1 MVGDEQVREVPEKGY
16 EGGRA
21 GATMITGKRFHLV
34 AVCLGGL
41 LLSGC
46 VMSEKYEAEKARALN
61 FQRLLAQ
68 EEKRTGELDSELKR
82 VKRDAA
88 ELEAKNRQMAA
99 QLQAVREQMAGLQE
113 ETMALREAAAL
124 KEREG
129 GRTARAAAKPKRVE
143 PEAPPAEVVEGGAS
157 PENGTPIYHE
167 VKPGETLF
175 RLSRQYRVDV
185 GKIRS
190 WNNLPDNTISVG
202 QQLIVGYE

>member
-1 MVGDEQVREVPEKGY
+1 M
-16 EGGRA
+16 
-21 GATMITGKRFHLV
+21 TTGKRFHLL
-34 AVCLGGL
+34 AVCLGGV

-68 EEKRTGELDSELKR
+68 EEKRTGELDSDLKR
-82 VKRDAA
+82 VKREAA
-88 ELEAKNRQMAA
+88 ELESRNRQMAA

-124 KEREG
+124 KEKEREG
-129 GRTARAAAKPKRVE
+129 GRPARSAARAKRVE
-143 PEAPPAEVVEGGAS
+143 PDTPQVEAPQGEAS
-157 PENGTPIYHE
+157 AENGTPIYHE

-185 GKIRS
+185 AKIKS
-190 WNNLPDNTISVG
+190 WNNLQDNTISVG
-202 QQLIVGYE
+202 QELIVGYE

>member
-1 MVGDEQVREVPEKGY
+1 
-16 EGGRA
+16 
-21 GATMITGKRFHLV
+21 
-34 AVCLGGL
+34 
-41 LLSGC
+41 
-46 VMSEKYEAEKARALN
+46 
-61 FQRLLAQ
+61 
-68 EEKRTGELDSELKR
+68 
-82 VKRDAA
+82 
-88 ELEAKNRQMAA
+88 MAA

-129 GRTARAAAKPKRVE
+129 GRTSRAAAKAKRAE
-143 PEAPPAEVVEGGAS
+143 PEAPKAEVAEGGAP
-157 PENGTPIYHE
+157 PENGAPIYHE

-185 GKIRS
+185 AKIRS

>member
-1 MVGDEQVREVPEKGY
+1 M
-16 EGGRA
+16 
-21 GATMITGKRFHLV
+21 TTGKRFHLL
-34 AVCLGGL
+34 AVCLGGV

-46 VMSEKYEAEKARALN
+46 VMPEKYEAEKARALN

-68 EEKRTGELDSELKR
+68 EEKRTGEMDSDLKR
-82 VKRDAA
+82 VKREAT
-88 ELEAKNRQMAA
+88 ELESKNRQMAA

-129 GRTARAAAKPKRVE
+129 GRPARSAARAKRVE
-143 PEAPPAEVVEGGAS
+143 PETPKVEAPLGEAS
-157 PENGTPIYHE
+157 AENGTPIYHE

-185 GKIRS
+185 AKIKG
-190 WNNLPDNTISVG
+190 WNNLQDNTISVG
-202 QQLIVGYE
+202 QELIVGYE

>member
-1 MVGDEQVREVPEKGY
+1 M
-16 EGGRA
+16 
-21 GATMITGKRFHLV
+21 TTGKRFHLL

-88 ELEAKNRQMAA
+88 ELEAKNRQIAA

-129 GRTARAAAKPKRVE
+129 TRSGRAAKAKRPE
-143 PEAPPAEVVEGGAS
+143 PEAPIAEAPEGGAP
-157 PENGTPIYHE
+157 PENGTPIYHQ

-185 GKIRS
+185 AKLKS
-190 WNNLPDNTISVG
+190 WNNLQDNTISVG
-202 QQLIVGYE
+202 QELIVGYE